1 MIYQMYLELLIID
14 LLSMLKENMQ
24 EYIKYYIV
32 ILMMLIIQTIMILC
46 IINL

>member
-1 MIYQMYLELLIID
+1 MIYQMYSELLIID